1 MTSLKVYI
9 QRMCQ
14 VKPVQGLNISQ
25 RQWGAMVPRVRE
37 RLQATAIKVYHQI
50 EQKREGTH
58 AAALHP
64 LVEGEKRIMFVY
76 THAAALH
83 PYGRNTF

>member
-1 MTSLKVYI
+1 
-9 QRMCQ
+9 MCQ

-50 EQKREGTH
+50 EQKRGGTH

-64 LVEGEKRIMFVY
+64 LVEGEKKNYVCIY
-76 THAAALH
+76 TCCCIAPLWEEHLLMH
-83 PYGRNTF
+83 IH